1 MWIRLIAGLVL
12 STVGVLW
19 IAQGAGAAKGSA
31 MSGHPAYAG
40 LGAVVLIA
48 GLFLLF
54 TAWRTSRGS
63 RKSS

>member
-12 STVGVLW
+12 SALGVVW
-19 IAQGAGAAKGSA
+19 IAQGAGAVKGSM

-40 LGAVVLIA
+40 LGAVVLVA

-54 TAWRTSRGS
+54 TAWRTSRGK
-63 RKSS
+63 R

>member
-12 STVGVLW
+12 SAVGVLW
-19 IAQGAGAAKGSA
+19 ILQGTGAAKGGM

-54 TAWRTSRGS
+54 TAWRAARA
-63 RKSS
+63 RQ